1 MCLFMKKLRAA
12 AMELSVN
19 PMLAY
24 IKHLRDWQCRNWD
37 SVCFSQHPCGSL
49 SLWGFWCPW

>member
-1 MCLFMKKLRAA
+1 MIMLLSYYSFYNMRSPARVMCLFMKKLRAA

-24 IKHLRDWQCRNWD
+24 IKHLRD
-37 SVCFSQHPCGSL
+37 
-49 SLWGFWCPW
+49 